1 MDFGLPPLGDSG
13 LTGLPR
19 WKSSTSPD
27 PNVDTGETGMERL
40 PLVSDGR
47 ASRFNDRVLIDMALA
62 PVPERGYREVEQSRR
77 LLALALV
84 VGRVSGVVLCC
95 MKDMT
100 WCLLSAMPTRVAA
113 ACSRRTLIL
122 WFGELFVFVSMRR
135 DCGHILVFAQPG
147 N

>member
-1 MDFGLPPLGDSG
+1 
-13 LTGLPR
+13 
-19 WKSSTSPD
+19 
-27 PNVDTGETGMERL
+27 MERL

-47 ASRFNDRVLIDMALA
+47 ASRLSDRVLIDMALA
-62 PVPERGYREVEQSRR
+62 PVLERGYREVEQSRR

-95 MKDMT
+95 MKDIA
-100 WCLLSAMPTRVAA
+100 WCLLSAIPTRVAA

-122 WFGELFVFVSMRR
+122 WFGQLFDFVAVRR
-135 DCGHILVFAQPG
+135 GSGHILVFAQPG